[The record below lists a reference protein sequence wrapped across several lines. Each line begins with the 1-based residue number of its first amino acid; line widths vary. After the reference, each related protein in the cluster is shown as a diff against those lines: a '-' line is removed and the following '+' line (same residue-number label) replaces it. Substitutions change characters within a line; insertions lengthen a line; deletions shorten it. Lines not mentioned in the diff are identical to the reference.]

1 METFHITNLHRR
13 IDLYY
18 LIDIRDGNRIGGLVE
33 TPEPLAETPG
43 PLAETP
49 EPLRAGGVGGCAGGV
64 GGCAPSM
71 ANWLMGSIGPKP
83 CS

>member
-18 LIDIRDGNRIGGLVE
+18 LIDIKDGNRMGGLVE

-49 EPLRAGGVGGCAGGV
+49 GPLAETPEPLHAGGV

-71 ANWLMGSIGPKP
+71 AN
-83 CS
+83 

>member
-49 EPLRAGGVGGCAGGV
+49 EPLHAGGV

>member
-18 LIDIRDGNRIGGLVE
+18 LIDIKDGSRMGGLVE

-49 EPLRAGGVGGCAGGV
+49 EPLHGGGV
-64 GGCAPSM
+64 GGCAPAM
-71 ANWLMGSIGPKP
+71 TNWLMGSIGPKP